1 MTRPQSDRDQSVD
14 RLLRRALRAG
24 AVPAASDRC
33 LDAETAGAWVDGAL
47 PAEAADLAE
56 AHASTCA
63 RCQAMLAVLVR
74 ASPPTPRS
82 DSWWRRRWFI
92 AGLVPLTAGAA
103 AIAIWIAVPKEA
115 TRIAPASVQV
125 DAQRSADSPAQP
137 SAPAVQREQPSS
149 PANPRQKPPAFADR
163 LEKSNPAEH
172 RAPAGPPPPE
182 RKQEADLRRRDE
194 QGAAKNSASPPAAAS
209 PATASPLNETVALG
223 RLDARAV
230 EIASPDASIRWRVGA
245 AGVVQRSSDGGATS
259 ETLSIG
265 ATEDLTAASAP
276 SATVCWIAG
285 RAGTVLL
292 TRNGREWQRV
302 AFPERVDIIAIQ
314 AVDGRAATVT
324 TADGRTFR
332 TADGGVTWTP
342 LQEF

>member
-1 MTRPQSDRDQSVD
+1 VTRPQSDRDQSVD
-14 RLLRRALRAG
+14 RLLRRAMRAG

-33 LDAETAGAWVDGAL
+33 LDAETAGAWVDGTL
-47 PAEAADLAE
+47 PADAAGRAE

-74 ASPPTPRS
+74 ASPPAPRAA
-82 DSWWRRRWFI
+82 SWWRRRWFI

-103 AIAIWIAVPKEA
+103 AIAIWIAIPREA
-115 TRIAPASVQV
+115 TRIAPASGQV
-125 DAQRSADSPAQP
+125 DAQRPADSPAQP
-137 SAPAVQREQPSS
+137 SAPAAQREQPSS
-149 PANPRQKPPAFADR
+149 PPNARQKTPAFADR

-172 RAPAGPPPPE
+172 RATASPPSAE
-182 RKQEADLRRRDE
+182 RKQKGDLRQRDE
-194 QGAAKNSASPPAAAS
+194 QGAATNSTSPPAAAS
-209 PATASPLNETVALG
+209 PAATLNETVALG

-230 EIASPDASIRWRVGA
+230 EIASPDASIRWRIGA
-245 AGVVQRSSDGGATS
+245 AGMVQRSSDGGATW
-259 ETLSIG
+259 ETRSIG

-292 TRNGREWQRV
+292 TTNGREWQRV
-302 AFPERVDIIAIQ
+302 AFPERVDITAIQ

-332 TADGGVTWTP
+332 TADGGLIWTP

>member
-1 MTRPQSDRDQSVD
+1 M
-14 RLLRRALRAG
+14 RAG

-47 PAEAADLAE
+47 PADAAGLAE

-74 ASPPTPRS
+74 ASPPAPRA

-103 AIAIWIAVPKEA
+103 AIAIWIAVPKQA
-115 TRIAPASVQV
+115 TRIAPASGQV
-125 DAQRSADSPAQP
+125 DAQRPADSPAQP
-137 SAPAVQREQPSS
+137 SAPAVPREQPSS
-149 PANPRQKPPAFADR
+149 GANARQKPPAFADR
-163 LEKSNPAEH
+163 LDKSNPAEH
-172 RAPAGPPPPE
+172 PAPAGPPPPE
-182 RKQEADLRRRDE
+182 GKQEADLKRRDE
-194 QGAAKNSASPPAAAS
+194 QGAAKNSASPSATATPAA
-209 PATASPLNETVALG
+209 PLNETVALG

-230 EIASPDASIRWRVGA
+230 EIASPDASIRWRIGA
-245 AGVVQRSSDGGATS
+245 AGVVQRSSDGGATW

-292 TRNGREWQRV
+292 TTNGREWQRV

-314 AVDGRAATVT
+314 AANGRAATVT

>member
-1 MTRPQSDRDQSVD
+1 VTTPQPDRDQSVD
-14 RLLRRALRAG
+14 RLLRRAMRPG
-24 AVPAASDRC
+24 AAPAASDRC
-33 LDAETAGAWVDGAL
+33 LDAETVAAWIDGGL
-47 PAEAADLAE
+47 PADAAGMAE

-63 RCQAMLAVLVR
+63 RCQAMLAALVR
-74 ASPPTPRS
+74 ASPPLPPS

-103 AIAIWIAVPKEA
+103 AIAIWIAVPREA
-115 TRIAPASVQV
+115 TRIAPASGQV
-125 DAQRSADSPAQP
+125 DAQRPADSPAQP
-137 SAPAVQREQPSS
+137 SAPAAQREQPSS
-149 PANPRQKPPAFADR
+149 PPNARQKTPAFADR
-163 LEKSNPAEH
+163 LEKSNTAEQ
-172 RAPAGPPPPE
+172 RAPASPPPAE

-194 QGAAKNSASPPAAAS
+194 QGAAKNSAAPPAAAS
-209 PATASPLNETVALG
+209 PAAPLNETVALG

-230 EIASPDASIRWRVGA
+230 EIASPDASIRWRIGA
-245 AGVVQRSSDGGATS
+245 AGMVQRSSDGGATW

-285 RAGTVLL
+285 RAGTVVL

-302 AFPERVDIIAIQ
+302 TFPERVDITAIQ

-332 TADGGVTWTP
+332 TADGGLTWTP

>member
-1 MTRPQSDRDQSVD
+1 M
-14 RLLRRALRAG
+14 RAG
-24 AVPAASDRC
+24 AVPAASERC
-33 LDAETAGAWVDGAL
+33 LDAETAGAWLDGAL
-47 PAEAADLAE
+47 PADAAGLAE

-74 ASPPTPRS
+74 ASPPAPRA

-115 TRIAPASVQV
+115 TRIAPASGQM
-125 DAQRSADSPAQP
+125 DAQRPADSPAQP
-137 SAPAVQREQPSS
+137 SAPAVPREQPSS
-149 PANPRQKPPAFADR
+149 GANARQKPPAFADR

-172 RAPAGPPPPE
+172 PAPAGPPPPE

-194 QGAAKNSASPPAAAS
+194 QGAAKNSASPHATAS
-209 PATASPLNETVALG
+209 PAAPLNETVALG
-223 RLDARAV
+223 RLEARAV
-230 EIASPDASIRWRVGA
+230 EIASPDASIRWRIGA
-245 AGVVQRSSDGGATS
+245 AGMVQRSSDGGATW

-292 TRNGREWQRV
+292 TTNGREWQRV